1 MNLGGLGNS
10 EFDQQHLGAV
20 TRANFSKFDEYANR
34 INSDRIKTMLDLLD
48 VFYKNHEL
56 FYRNSFQVFLFQIND
71 SMQMKQSIVRA

>member
-10 EFDQQHLGAV
+10 EFDHQRHL
-20 TRANFSKFDEYANR
+20 TRANFSKFNEHANR
-34 INSDRIKTMLDLLD
+34 MNSDRFKTMLDLLD

-71 SMQMKQSIVRA
+71 SMQVKQSIARA